1 MNNENKMFLNCKT
14 PLLFPEDI
22 NEIQEAIIVAQNYW
36 GDKRNGT
43 LDWDTYCAYRIDKLE
58 RVLKHLITTNWKEL
72 PMPPKEI

>member
-1 MNNENKMFLNCKT
+1 MNNENKCKT

-43 LDWDTYCAYRIDKLE
+43 LDWDAYCSFRIDQLE
-58 RVLKHLITTNWKEL
+58 RVFNKLDSATWKEL
-72 PMPPKEI
+72 PEPPQEI

>member
-1 MNNENKMFLNCKT
+1 MNNENKCKT

-43 LDWDTYCAYRIDKLE
+43 LDWDAYCSYRIDKLE
-58 RVLKHLITTNWKEL
+58 RVFKHIVTTNWKEL
-72 PMPPKEI
+72 PEPPKEEI

>member
-1 MNNENKMFLNCKT
+1 MNNENKCKT

-43 LDWDTYCAYRIDKLE
+43 LDRHDYYQARIDQLE
-58 RVLKHLITTNWKEL
+58 RVLKHIVTTNWKEL
-72 PMPPKEI
+72 PTPPNEEI

>member
-1 MNNENKMFLNCKT
+1 MNNENKCKT

-43 LDWDTYCAYRIDKLE
+43 LDWDSYVAFRIDKLE
-58 RVLKHLITTNWKEL
+58 RVLHNIESTSFKEL
-72 PMPPKEI
+72 PEPPKEI

>member
-1 MNNENKMFLNCKT
+1 MNNENKCKT

-43 LDWDTYCAYRIDKLE
+43 LDWDSYCSFRIDKLE
-58 RVLKHLITTNWKEL
+58 RVFKHIITTHWKEL
-72 PMPPKEI
+72 PEPPKEI

>member
-1 MNNENKMFLNCKT
+1 MNNENKCKT

-43 LDWDTYCAYRIDKLE
+43 LDWDASCQKRIDQLE
-58 RVLKHLITTNWKEL
+58 RVLHKIHSTHYKEL
-72 PMPPKEI
+72 PEPPKEI